1 MRAASTHPKCIF
13 KMHFNSLLLPFP
25 HLEYQIGDTTIDAII
40 IHITQYRYKFV
51 EMQVLHVEFTCS
63 SQRGVLSS
71 VFRMIAR
78 CNKVCEARQD
88 GGIKLCT
95 NVLKSYWRGCGGIE
109 TEGSVW
115 VCVKHVYLHWELTH
129 THTGFWTPLYWAE
142 LTGVWCL
149 SSAGCRCFFEGNCRF
164 GHGAGPAWGSR
175 RENKT
180 SSSSHTVPW
189 ILYATHSFKCRHL

>member
-1 MRAASTHPKCIF
+1 MLLRGNTKTMRAASTHPKCIF

-109 TEGSVW
+109 TEGSV
-115 VCVKHVYLHWELTH
+115 CEARLPTLRAHTH
-129 THTGFWTPLYWAE
+129 THRFLNPALLGRTH
-142 LTGVWCL
+142 WCL
-149 SSAGCRCFFEGNCRF
+149 MSVQCR
-164 GHGAGPAWGSR
+164 
-175 RENKT
+175 
-180 SSSSHTVPW
+180 
-189 ILYATHSFKCRHL
+189 L